1 MHKIERE
8 FLRSY
13 GHNNFVHYF
22 FLFKIN
28 KRLLLSIYTL
38 GAMHLHSKSR
48 YAFFGSPST
57 DPNSAG
63 LCVYLLEFV
72 AKSENHVR
80 NSPRIVG

>member
-8 FLRSY
+8 FLHSY
-13 GHNNFVHYF
+13 GHNNFVHL

-28 KRLLLSIYTL
+28 KRLFLFIYAL
-38 GAMHLHSKSR
+38 GAMRLHSKSR

-63 LCVYLLEFV
+63 LCMCLLEFV

-80 NSPRIVG
+80 NSPGTVG

>member
-8 FLRSY
+8 FLHSY
-13 GHNNFVHYF
+13 GHNNFVHHY

-28 KRLLLSIYTL
+28 KRLLFSIYAL
-38 GAMHLHSKSR
+38 GAMRLHFKSR

-63 LCVYLLEFV
+63 LCMCLLEFV

-80 NSPRIVG
+80 NYPGTVG